1 VVIGITGASTFSS
14 HGVGHAS
21 LLATAGLVTAIVSG
35 TLPETKTNLGRKV
48 PNAGMAALDWA
59 TLFQLLGYVPHDH
72 DHDHDHDGAR
82 RSRALPF
89 YQARCGHMKG
99 LAAGPAPTP
108 ARGPVGR
115 PPGAPRHLVRDAR
128 HRTSPRAS
136 PGGAGALMRP
146 NLTYAVKE
154 HLDTEVRR
162 TRRPAPPKRQPF
174 TAADPCGA
182 RPGSTAPMA
191 QHLLTFGSYWQPA

>member
-1 VVIGITGASTFSS
+1 
-14 HGVGHAS
+14 
-21 LLATAGLVTAIVSG
+21 
-35 TLPETKTNLGRKV
+35 
-48 PNAGMAALDWA
+48 MAALDWA

-72 DHDHDHDGAR
+72 DHDGAR

-89 YQARCGHMKG
+89 YQARYGHMKG

-162 TRRPAPPKRQPF
+162 TRRSAPPKRQPF
-174 TAADPCGA
+174 TAADSCGA
-182 RPGSTAPMA
+182 GLAALRRWLSIC
-191 QHLLTFGSYWQPA
+191 